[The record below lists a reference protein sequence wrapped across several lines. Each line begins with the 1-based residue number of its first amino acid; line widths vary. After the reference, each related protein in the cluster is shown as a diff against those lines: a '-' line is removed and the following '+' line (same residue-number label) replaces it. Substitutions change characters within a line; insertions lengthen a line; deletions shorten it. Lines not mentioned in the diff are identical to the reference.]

1 MDEVITLVARFNNVL
16 NVNMIVGAFNYEDK
30 ALVWV
35 FFVIVKLECSF
46 PALEGNPRWL
56 GDIFQFLIIHV
67 LETI

>member
-1 MDEVITLVARFNNVL
+1 
-16 NVNMIVGAFNYEDK
+16 MIVGAFNYEDK